1 MWENMKSFLIQAVS
15 RLLALFTA
23 IFMIWMPITASSSVP
38 SPRVKPSPPT
48 MSAYLSESDA
58 RIFRRSLK
66 AAKARRW
73 SEIEK
78 NISRINDPVA
88 KDTLRWIRA
97 TNDRNAPIETLQYV
111 HKSLADWPRV
121 ARVRAEAERRMFDE
135 SWTSRRVFAW
145 FTGETEPVSGE
156 GRAALA
162 RAYYAKGD
170 TLKGDKYLRL
180 AWNESRLTRDRQK
193 KIFGLYRKKLTKAD
207 HAARADHLIWSG
219 YRHYDKARALLQH
232 MGKTDRALMRARMAL
247 NRNSSG
253 MDAAVNAVPTSHLAD
268 PGLVYERARWRRRK
282 KTKEYALPVYLSAR
296 TAPTSDLGKKAIW
309 REKKIMAY
317 WAISEKKYKVAYQ
330 ISLHHGFT
338 RGTEFAEAEFLA
350 GWLALSKMNDPDRAL
365 RHFTRLRDGVGSPI
379 SLSRAHY
386 WIGRA
391 HEASKTGEEISHYIS
406 AAQYPNTYYGML
418 AGEEIEGTSH
428 SISLPPEF
436 ISGAD
441 KAEFDLDNRVRA
453 LHLLGEAGEQ
463 RYFSQISFH
472 LDDEVDSLSKL
483 SLLSELAEDY
493 GFMRPSLR
501 AAKQAGR
508 FQGMLTESGYPL
520 VASIDALPKQKFEEA
535 FVYAIARQESEFA
548 TNAVSSAKAYGMM
561 QMINSTAKA
570 TARKHRIKYD
580 LNRLATDGDYAA
592 KMGALHLNDLLD
604 RWDGSYVLA
613 AVSYNAGPHRAK
625 KWIKTYGDP
634 RSPDVDVVD
643 WVEKIPFSE
652 TRNYVMRVMENMQV
666 YRARLNNNS
675 TQNRLMQ
682 DLRLGQQSL

>member
-1 MWENMKSFLIQAVS
+1 M
-15 RLLALFTA
+15 TA
-23 IFMIWMPITASSSVP
+23 FSSVP

-48 MSAYLSESDA
+48 MSSYISESDA
-58 RIFRRSLK
+58 KLFRQGIN

-73 SEIEK
+73 FEVEK
-78 NISRINDPVA
+78 YISRISDPVA

-97 TNDRNAPIETLQYV
+97 TNDRKAPIDTLEYV
-111 HKSLADWPRV
+111 HKSLADWPRM
-121 ARVRAEAERRMFDE
+121 ARVRSEAERRMFDE

-145 FTGETEPVSGE
+145 FTGESEPVAGE

-170 TLKGDKYLRL
+170 SFNGDKYLRL
-180 AWNESRLTRDRQK
+180 AWNESRLNRDRQK
-193 KIFGLYRKKLTKAD
+193 KIFRTYRSKLTKAD
-207 HAARADHLIWSG
+207 HAARADHLIWLG

-232 MGKTDRALMRARMAL
+232 MGRTDRALMRARMAL
-247 NRNSSG
+247 NRNTSG
-253 MDAAVNAVPTSHLAD
+253 MDAALNAVPTANLAD
-268 PGLVYERARWRRRK
+268 PSLVYERARWRRRK

-317 WAISEKKYKVAYQ
+317 WAISEKKYKEAYQ

-350 GWLALSKMNDPDRAL
+350 GWLALTEMNDPDRAL
-365 RHFTRLRDGVGSPI
+365 RHFIRLRDGVSSPI
-379 SLSRAHY
+379 SLARAHY

-391 HEASKTGEEISHYIS
+391 HEASNTGQEIAHYIS
-406 AAQYPNTYYGML
+406 ASQYPNTYYGML
-418 AGEEIEGTSH
+418 AGNEIEGTSH
-428 SISLPPEF
+428 RINLPPEV
-436 ISGAD
+436 ISGTD

-472 LDDEVDSLSKL
+472 LDDEVDNLSKL

-508 FQGMLTESGYPL
+508 FQGMLTESGYPM
-520 VASIDALPKQKFEEA
+520 VASIDALPKRKFEEA

-580 LNRLATDGDYAA
+580 INRLATDGDYAA

-604 RWDGSYVLA
+604 RWDGSYILA

-634 RSPDVDVVD
+634 RSGDIDVID
-643 WVEKIPFSE
+643 WIEKIPFSE

-675 TQNRLMQ
+675 TQNRLLQ
-682 DLRLGQQSL
+682 DLKLGQQPF